1 MGMVCVHGR
10 GRSALRKQVSD
21 DSLLLFFPLL
31 LNWCVRGRRVAS
43 FLWPWPSTMRLV
55 CLTAGCLHLFPSS
68 V

>member
-43 FLWPWPSTMRLV
+43 FLWPWSSMYYASRLSHGWL
-55 CLTAGCLHLFPSS
+55 LTLVS
-68 V
+68 